1 VLEHSAE
8 DQCVCQ
14 IKSSHVRRLI
24 LTAIPIAASLTAHPL
39 IAASVDPAHRDFEIT
54 KPSDAVLAGP
64 WKETASDGGAASRLI
79 TGKEIQQVQP
89 SRVTKTRTAEWSN
102 GSFRISFYIV
112 QTAKNS
118 ISLALIRRDPRAS
131 GKRDPR
137 HLWKETLDWD
147 RQHTN
152 RETGRSAT
160 LKKIE
165 GLGDAAYWFRTR
177 TGGSLYVLKAN
188 TLIRLQING
197 SDEEETLLEKTKI
210 LARKAV
216 NRL

>member
-1 VLEHSAE
+1 
-8 DQCVCQ
+8 
-14 IKSSHVRRLI
+14 VRRFI

-39 IAASVDPAHRDFEIT
+39 IAASVDTANRDFEIT
-54 KPSDAVLAGP
+54 KPSDALLAGP
-64 WKETASDGGAASRLI
+64 WKETSGGGAASRLI
-79 TGKEIQQVQP
+79 TGKEIQQVQA
-89 SRVTKTRTAEWSN
+89 SRVAKTRTAEWSN

-118 ISLALIRRDPRAS
+118 ISLALIQREPRAS
-131 GKRDPR
+131 GRSDPR

-147 RQHTN
+147 RQHTK
-152 RETGRSAT
+152 RERGQSAK

-188 TLIRLQING
+188 TVVRLQING
-197 SDEEETLLEKTKI
+197 SDEEGTLLEKTEI
-210 LARKAV
+210 LAGKAV